1 MKILIS
7 EKLSEHKYKTPEG
20 YLVCVDSI
28 LARTGKQT
36 YRRNELFHDGDDT
49 EVEVD
54 RTPEEVFSE
63 ATLASFENKPVTVEH
78 PDEDV
83 NINNYKEYAVGFVRD
98 VKRGEV
104 DGQDVILGTLV
115 ITDAQTIEE
124 IENGEH
130 TELSCGYDC
139 DILDEDNPS
148 QKNIRG
154 NHVALCEQGRAGIAK
169 IVDSVKD
176 TTWCVELEHK
186 GSTWTTYVEAP
197 TRQEAI
203 NIVRKATKDP
213 IRNMYED
220 SINDANR
227 LPKKDRQFISNYL
240 RMISTYTNR
249 DVDIR
254 DILRP
259 LSGHGFNY
267 TIEKVD
273 GWIWKTGHYAHK
285 DYYVS
290 INGYDDRFLVT
301 LYVDP
306 NQDWKVKEVNAYFTD
321 SVDDSINDSTFE
333 IEVGG
338 YDYDYPDAE
347 KDARKYGL
355 KLKRTGRIV
364 KAGPN
369 QGCEI
374 CILEGPRANLERML
388 KSEHM
393 SEFIREIKD
402 SVNDSTYKCEF
413 KLNEDTMWTYV
424 KADSPEDAKRELL
437 DKFANAKNITVTGHD
452 SVEDTINDEPT
463 RGHMIVSY
471 AEEYLRELGKN
482 NSIGKYDKVI
492 QGVKQ
497 LLQEGFLEGDALK
510 KATRREVDRLLKQ
523 HGLDSAMKVMN
534 MIKAKDSEIDN
545 AKRTLSNKGINVAK
559 VTGSEA
565 AFYLWLENKEQSKQ
579 ALDILKQIY
588 KDVNVYT
595 DDKTKMK
602 KIRIIGAG
610 TDTTKI
616 KNERKQNE
624 YTSSDEA
631 VKEIESILNKLKS
644 QGWKI
649 IQAKN
654 YRTYYAI
661 DIQAK
666 RKSEKEAH
674 QVIREF
680 YNNSIINTIADV
692 RSNLKVYDLREGD
705 GPNPWTKKLVGH
717 GIKGHIAYKMK

>member
-203 NIVRKATKDP
+203 NIVRKSTKDP

-240 RMISTYTNR
+240 RMISTYTSR

-254 DILRP
+254 DLLRP

-267 TIEKVD
+267 TIEKIE
-273 GWIWKTGHYAHK
+273 GWIWKTGNYAYK
-285 DYYVS
+285 NYYVS

-301 LYVDP
+301 LYADP

-321 SVDDSINDSTFE
+321 SVDDDFYKKCVKKLDELKQKRDKLEISFNAMVDKKGFDLSNKTRSEINLMTEYKTLGQRIAALIAYTDKEKSKKWGMSGPSKSD
-333 IEVGG
+333 IIK
-338 YDYDYPDAE
+338 AE
-347 KDARKYGL
+347 TAL
-355 KLKRTGRIV
+355 
-364 KAGPN
+364 
-369 QGCEI
+369 
-374 CILEGPRANLERML
+374 
-388 KSEHM
+388 
-393 SEFIREIKD
+393 KD
-402 SVNDSTYKCEF
+402 SINDSTYKCEF
-413 KLNEDTMWTYV
+413 KLNGDTMWTYI

-437 DKFANAKNITVTGHD
+437 DKFASAKEISVTGHD
-452 SVEDTINDEPT
+452 SVEDRDMSVEEYLELMKQGNAERVYRNAHGNPNAEKAYRLYKGYDSINDEPT
-463 RGHMIVSY
+463 RGRMIVIY

-482 NSIGKYDKVI
+482 NSVGKYDRVI
-492 QGVKQ
+492 QGARQ
-497 LLQEGFLEGDALK
+497 LLKEGFLEGDALK
-510 KATRREVDRLLKQ
+510 KATRREVDRLLKKYA
-523 HGLDSAMKVMN
+523 LDSAMKVVN
-534 MIKAKDSEIDN
+534 MIKA
-545 AKRTLSNKGINVAK
+545 TKGGK
-559 VTGSEA
+559 
-565 AFYLWLENKEQSKQ
+565 
-579 ALDILKQIY
+579 
-588 KDVNVYT
+588 
-595 DDKTKMK
+595 
-602 KIRIIGAG
+602 
-610 TDTTKI
+610 
-616 KNERKQNE
+616 
-624 YTSSDEA
+624 
-631 VKEIESILNKLKS
+631 
-644 QGWKI
+644 
-649 IQAKN
+649 
-654 YRTYYAI
+654 
-661 DIQAK
+661 
-666 RKSEKEAH
+666 
-674 QVIREF
+674 
-680 YNNSIINTIADV
+680 
-692 RSNLKVYDLREGD
+692 
-705 GPNPWTKKLVGH
+705 
-717 GIKGHIAYKMK
+717 